1 MREGEGSS
9 QEEQRSVEGRAD
21 LVAEAP
27 MWKEFGAQDDV
38 KCGLLSGTVS
48 KGRTGWRQEHRD
60 ARARLHQD

>member
-1 MREGEGSS
+1 MRAGEGAVREG
-9 QEEQRSVEGRAD
+9 QKSVEGRAD

-27 MWKEFGAQDDV
+27 MWKEFGAQDGV

-60 ARARLHQD
+60 AGARLHQD